1 MDCDMI
7 IRAKDCDWPDTTDA
21 RIDEIKSE
29 RKLTKLKV
37 APDREKTTDTPDPDS
52 GGDQCFEHG

>member
-1 MDCDMI
+1 MI
-7 IRAKDCDWPDTTDA
+7 ARAKDCEWHDQDDA

-29 RKLTKLKV
+29 RKLTKLKGTS
-37 APDREKTTDTPDPDS
+37 DREKTPDPPDPDS